1 MQFIFMILSIKI
13 LRLVCPLRES
23 RYLDIYKPSA
33 VNIDEFMQPVNLAW
47 VKVNII
53 HVMSRILHRLMCVKM

>member
-23 RYLDIYKPSA
+23 RYLDIYNPSA
-33 VNIDEFMQPVNLAW
+33 VNINEFMQPVNLAW

-53 HVMSRILHRLMCVKM
+53 HVMSRILHRLM

>member
-23 RYLDIYKPSA
+23 RYLDIYNPSA
-33 VNIDEFMQPVNLAW
+33 VNNNINEFMQPVNLAW

-53 HVMSRILHRLMCVKM
+53 HVMSRILHRLM